1 MISLIV
7 GLVLF
12 IIVVILIIIAYKKDL
27 IDLITLIIFPLVA
40 ASIFCLVCCIIGKN
54 NHISE
59 KEYLKLNFM
68 AEHWNEMSSYEQTT
82 IETDIDYWN
91 ENLNNGNNYW
101 FKFELEDRSMYY
113 IEIQK

>member
-12 IIVVILIIIAYKKDL
+12 IIVVILIIVAHKKDL
-27 IDLITLIIFPLVA
+27 YELITLIIFPVA
-40 ASIFCLVCCIIGKN
+40 GAATFCLICCIIGRN

-59 KEYLKLNFM
+59 EEYLKLNFM
-68 AEHWNEMSSYEQTT
+68 AERWNEMSSYEQDV
-82 IETDIDYWN
+82 IGTDINYWN

-101 FKFELEDRSMYY
+101 FKFVLEDRSMYY
-113 IEIQK
+113 IELQK